1 MFYYGLIC
9 FATTYKTVFHFF
21 YLRFV
26 TFTHTKGFNCKAS
39 IFRMTEK
46 DFKRH
51 IDNFSDD
58 VLRYLA
64 KNMQDTDEAKD
75 IVQDTFI
82 SLWENRAKVD
92 NQKAK
97 SWLFT
102 TAHNK
107 MLNALR
113 YKKIRQETKF
123 EQQIDKNNLENEQM
137 VDYLLKQLPQTMQQ
151 CLILK
156 DWQGFSIKEISD
168 ILHIS
173 EANVKVNIFR
183 AKIKLKAL
191 KSE

>member
-1 MFYYGLIC
+1 
-9 FATTYKTVFHFF
+9 
-21 YLRFV
+21 
-26 TFTHTKGFNCKAS
+26 
-39 IFRMTEK
+39 MTEK

>member
-1 MFYYGLIC
+1 
-9 FATTYKTVFHFF
+9 
-21 YLRFV
+21 
-26 TFTHTKGFNCKAS
+26 
-39 IFRMTEK
+39 MTEK

-113 YKKIRQETKF
+113 YKKVRQEAKF
-123 EQQIDKNNLENEQM
+123 EQQIEKNNLENEQM

-183 AKIKLKAL
+183 AKIKLKSL
-191 KSE
+191 KSK

>member
-1 MFYYGLIC
+1 
-9 FATTYKTVFHFF
+9 
-21 YLRFV
+21 
-26 TFTHTKGFNCKAS
+26 
-39 IFRMTEK
+39 MTER

-113 YKKIRQETKF
+113 YKKVRQEAKF
-123 EQQIDKNNLENEQM
+123 EQQIEKNNLENEQM

-183 AKIKLKAL
+183 AKIKLKSL